1 MVRSRQL
8 STASA
13 RSGVIRLTVTAVER
27 EPDADGAQRLVALHG
42 VNAGR
47 PWRLT
52 MHDALAAF
60 GTGRYAFEV
69 VFEGERRRAEVLGT
83 DGARRLYA
91 PSAVRGD
98 LIDALPD
105 WRELAQDRD
114 GASQARQGAGAT
126 AAASGPTA

>member
-8 STASA
+8 STTST
-13 RSGVIRLTVTAVER
+13 RSGIVRLTVNAVER
-27 EPDADGAQRLVALHG
+27 EPDRDGAQRIVALHG
-42 VNAGR
+42 ANAGR

-83 DGARRLYA
+83 DDARRLYA
-91 PSAVRGD
+91 PSAVHGD
-98 LIDALPD
+98 LIEALPD
-105 WRELAQDRD
+105 WRELAQGRD
-114 GASQARQGAGAT
+114 GASQARHGAAAT
-126 AAASGPTA
+126 APSSGPAA